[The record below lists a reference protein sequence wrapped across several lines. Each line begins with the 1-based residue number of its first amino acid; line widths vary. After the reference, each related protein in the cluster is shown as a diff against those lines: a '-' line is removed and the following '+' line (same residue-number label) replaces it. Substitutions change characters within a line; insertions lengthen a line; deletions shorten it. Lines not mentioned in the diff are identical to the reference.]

1 MKIFQII
8 NAIPAF
14 NKLGNSDM
22 PLPDAYKLQK
32 LITALQPDID
42 FFNERNSKIIQKYDG
57 KIRDN
62 GTIEYPEENRAA
74 AQEEFNELLLFDTQT
89 EITDIKI
96 PINKNRNERSS
107 FILSAN
113 DIGVLLPFVK
123 FIDTEEK

>member
-42 FFNERNSKIIQKYDG
+42 FFNERNSKIIQKHDG
-57 KIRDN
+57 IIKDN
-62 GTIEYPEENRAA
+62 GTVEYPEEKRAT
-74 AQEEFNELLLFDTQT
+74 AQTEFDELLNFDTQT
-89 EITDIKI
+89 ETTVITMPINENIKI
-96 PINKNRNERSS
+96 
-107 FILSAN
+107 SAN
-113 DIGVLLPFVK
+113 DIRALIPFVE